1 MEGHSG
7 KPLYLI
13 ENPQLLRQLGIFVLC
28 GTFVLLT
35 CSRYNGG
42 RKNRSV
48 GTNPALHFL
57 HIKVCLREY
66 V

>member
-13 ENPQLLRQLGIFVLC
+13 ENPQLLRQLGIFVVC

-35 CSRYNGG
+35 RFRYNGN
-42 RKNRSV
+42 RKNK
-48 GTNPALHFL
+48 GGEANEINL
-57 HIKVCLREY
+57 
-66 V
+66 